1 MRGLCA
7 IESIQNIRQFHS
19 IELLGVTSV
28 TAYDGIDC
36 KVVLI
41 TMPTHPIDQR
51 TSPSNRSVERALTIL
66 RAFRP
71 GVGLLGNLELAERT
85 GLARSTVSRLT
96 QTLVENGFLDYDV
109 TSGGYRL
116 GAPVL
121 SLAHA
126 LRLESE
132 VLNFALPVMRETAE
146 DHRINVGLAV
156 ADQTDMVYLESVRRN
171 RRELFRH
178 VASGSRV
185 PIELTSLGRA
195 YLSTLSSKSRVTLL
209 ELLRNR
215 HQVGWSAV
223 LAGIDMSLREIQGMS
238 YCAVSWQTGITS
250 MAAPLDLEHMPP
262 YVFNIS
268 YVTEDFTPRKA
279 ESVLAPLLLELV
291 DRVRTEFGH
300 AAEQ

>member
-1 MRGLCA
+1 
-7 IESIQNIRQFHS
+7 
-19 IELLGVTSV
+19 
-28 TAYDGIDC
+28 
-36 KVVLI
+36 
-41 TMPTHPIDQR
+41 MPTHPIHER
-51 TSPSNRSVERALTIL
+51 SSPSNRSVERALTIL

-71 GVGLLGNLELAERT
+71 GVGRLGNAELAERT

-96 QTLVENGFLDYDV
+96 QTLAENGFLDYEV
-109 TSGGYRL
+109 ATGSYRL

-126 LRLESE
+126 LRLDSD
-132 VLNFALPVMRETAE
+132 VLDFALPVMRETAE

-195 YLSTLSSKSRVTLL
+195 YLSTLSVRA
-209 ELLRNR
+209 RNR
-215 HQVGWSAV
+215 LAAQLNSRHHDNWPEIS
-223 LAGIDMSLREIQGMS
+223 AGIDQSLEEIRLGG
-238 YCAVSWQTGITS
+238 YCAVSWQAGITS
-250 MAAPLDLEHMPP
+250 IASALGLAELPP

-268 YVTEDFTPRKA
+268 YATGDFTRRKA
-279 ESVLAPLLLELV
+279 DAMLVPLLLDLV
-291 DRVRTEFGH
+291 QRVRTEFGGG
-300 AAEQ
+300 ARAPSDR